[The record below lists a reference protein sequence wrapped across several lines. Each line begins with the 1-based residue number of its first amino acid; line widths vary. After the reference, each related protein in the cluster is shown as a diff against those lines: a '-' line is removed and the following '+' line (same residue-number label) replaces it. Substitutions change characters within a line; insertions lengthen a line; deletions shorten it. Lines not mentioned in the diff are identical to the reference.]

1 MCNNRF
7 NMTTYLIKK
16 GQKYPTPRLWGS
28 VGDRLEF
35 DFILQDSWNQLYS
48 NVDNS
53 THKICGVSDLFGNN
67 SIRLGVRRRP
77 EPIDGLVAV
86 PYLHVNGKIVYGQFD
101 NRVILLYNQKYKV
114 LITRVNSN
122 LWLTKLYQMVGN
134 TPILLATCNHVISIS
149 SPRRLSGIYIEV
161 GSQPSL
167 WDIKTEI
174 EIIK

>member
-1 MCNNRF
+1 
-7 NMTTYLIKK
+7 MTTYLVKK
-16 GQKYPTPRLWGS
+16 GQKYPTPRLWGT

-35 DFILQDSWNQLYS
+35 DFILDESWNKLYS
-48 NVDNS
+48 NIDNS
-53 THKICGVSDLFGNN
+53 THKICGVSDLFGSN

-77 EPIDGLVAV
+77 EPVEGLVAV

-101 NRVILLYNQKYKV
+101 NRVILLYKTQYKV
-114 LITRVNSN
+114 LITRIDSN
-122 LWLTKLYQMVGN
+122 LWVTKLFQVVGN
-134 TPILLATCNHVISIS
+134 TLILLATCNHVMSIS
-149 SPRRLSGIYIEV
+149 SPRRLSGVYIEV